1 MRLIDT
7 RTGLFVWVNSP
18 SDVQYAILSHVWV
31 PNEELSYEGLLA
43 IHSAARD
50 HPDPPRYIFDTVPAK
65 VRELCTFAQR
75 HGIPYAWIDTCCI
88 DKGSSAELSEAIN
101 SMYKWYQM
109 ANICIAYL
117 ADVEDPH
124 PEGLTLATPKSKGQT
139 HPHFT
144 VAGRPGTPLSQDAVF
159 QIQFRGSQW
168 FKRGWTLQELI
179 APRSL
184 LFVCRTWRPFGT
196 KQSFADII
204 EEITGITPAILTH
217 AASVDSVSVAM
228 RMSWASDRV
237 TTREED
243 PAYSLMGIFGVNLPT
258 IYGEGVFAFIRLQEE
273 ILKRV
278 PDETL
283 FVWGRALTQST
294 ERPRRSVLRFPSFI
308 RRPTRDAARHFS
320 GLGGRP
326 FHLPSNSS
334 LFAASPAE
342 FQRLSWD
349 PDETT
354 ASDQLQVMP
363 HQWLAALLKRP
374 DLPLPEYTHTCYGVH
389 ARLPLMWWR
398 ADIATGKTPVKFAM
412 ALLGCVDSKGRVMAL
427 LLGPQDT
434 VRREFKVGFDDVE
447 GGARYLYRIATI
459 PRQWIESNRSRIT
472 VEEIYIHH
480 ADGSRSNNP
489 PPILSLVGLAQG
501 TDPQELFDVRLTP
514 WCRSVLECEGF
525 ILVEDS
531 RSTNICARTSGKTS
545 SLKTRVF
552 HLANR
557 RLHIHITA
565 GPCSCESGD
574 ALIRVTVTYR
584 WRSQVLYVLPR
595 ELRPQKGIP
604 NSQFDLFHN
613 PATHVAS
620 WTHEAHSSSFEAFK
634 EFSIEWANEVIYN
647 LRLTMQ
653 ACQSGGSFLSLTV
666 VDAGDKAKWDK
677 YLETEDLFKGIDEEA
692 SELKLAKEAKEET
705 AELIESPDNVCLFFD
720 VGMAL

>member
-7 RTGLFVWVNSP
+7 RTGLFVWVNNP

-31 PNEELSYEGLLA
+31 SNEELSYEGLLA
-43 IHSAARD
+43 IHSTARN
-50 HPDPPRYIFDTVPAK
+50 HTDPPRYIFDTVPAK
-65 VRELCTFAQR
+65 VRELCTFARR
-75 HGIPYAWIDTCCI
+75 HGIPYAWLDTCCI

-117 ADVEDPH
+117 ADVDDPH
-124 PEGLTLATPKSKGQT
+124 LVVPGSKGQIRLQCL
-139 HPHFT
+139 
-144 VAGRPGTPLSQDAVF
+144 VAGRPGNPIGRDTVF
-159 QIQFRGSQW
+159 HTQFRGSQW

-179 APRSL
+179 APRSV

-196 KQSFADII
+196 KQSFADVI
-204 EEITGITPAILTH
+204 EEVTGITPAILTH

-243 PAYSLMGIFGVNLPT
+243 RAYSLMGIFGVNLPT
-258 IYGEGVFAFIRLQEE
+258 IYGEGGFAFVRLQEE

-283 FVWGRALTQST
+283 FIWGRALTQGT
-294 ERPRRSVLRFPSFI
+294 EQTRRQRTLGVPSSMQPPR
-308 RRPTRDAARHFS
+308 AAAKHFA

-326 FHLPSNSS
+326 FHQPSHSP

-349 PDETT
+349 PDETA

-374 DLPLPEYTHTCYGVH
+374 DLPLPEYTHTCYGVR

-398 ADIATGKTPVKFAM
+398 ADIATSKTPVKFAM

-427 LLGPQDT
+427 LLGPQDS

-447 GGARYLYRIATI
+447 GGARTLHRIATI
-459 PRQWIESNRSRIT
+459 PRQWIESDRSRIT

-480 ADGSRSNNP
+480 ADGSRSSSP
-489 PPILSLVGLAQG
+489 PPILSLVGLAQS
-501 TDPQELFDVRLTP
+501 TDLQELLLHPVLQERL
-514 WCRSVLECEGF
+514 RMRAAGKIYFSLE
-525 ILVEDS
+525 
-531 RSTNICARTSGKTS
+531 
-545 SLKTRVF
+545 TRVF
-552 HLANR
+552 HLANS
-557 RLHIHITA
+557 RLHIHVTA

-574 ALIRVTVTYR
+574 TLIRVTVGYR
-584 WRSQVLYVLPR
+584 WRSQALYVVPR
-595 ELRPQKGIP
+595 ELRPPVGQKGNP
-604 NSQFDLFHN
+604 DSQLDLCHS
-613 PATHVAS
+613 PATHVAT
-620 WTHEAHSSSFEAFK
+620 WTHEAHSSSFTASK
-634 EFSIEWANEVIYN
+634 EFSIEWVDGVTVIYN

-666 VDAGDKAKWDK
+666 VDARDKAKKD
-677 YLETEDLFKGIDEEA
+677 EFMQTEDFFK
-692 SELKLAKEAKEET
+692 ELDMETSDLRLAQEVKKEV
-705 AELIESPDNVCLFFD
+705 AELMEYPERVCILLADGAVFK
-720 VGMAL
+720 A